1 MFGDCDRNVQKEGDG
16 LVGGNKRLLIVLNDE
31 RESRRTDECR
41 ARRARVLT
49 TDQGL
54 SCLLNVRRSLLP
66 TCKRCMWWNFQT
78 YGSNIWG
85 SLIYMSSTCMKYS
98 HLRLRSHMK

>member
-1 MFGDCDRNVQKEGDG
+1 M
-16 LVGGNKRLLIVLNDE
+16 GGGREIRLAFLSDLDAIHYALLFLQS
-31 RESRRTDECR
+31 SRRTDECR
-41 ARRARVLT
+41 ARRARVFT

-78 YGSNIWG
+78 YGSNI
-85 SLIYMSSTCMKYS
+85 SEYA
-98 HLRLRSHMK
+98 HLHELHLYEIFALKTEELHEVRYGC